1 MRLTVSLPQ
10 AQVPLSSSVEML
22 LNPTIF
28 VRMKFAGWP
37 ASVLAWGSW
46 GKATIMSCFAFRP
59 LTRVLILVFCVG
71 MQPVLAQRT
80 KAPTKAGV
88 QAPKQ
93 KPTETSVVSA
103 NSEFDF
109 IKGMLSFEPLKDKA
123 AWEGYLRT
131 AGLVPWRDATWH
143 LEAADG
149 EVRAECFFLEQET
162 SCHLF
167 FLPSGAT
174 PLSDATLSWLY
185 RTASGFSF
193 QEGDKVELQFPE
205 EALTS
210 GQGRRSQY
218 FLVSLTSGCLARTA
232 IYVTWDHSQQ

>member
-1 MRLTVSLPQ
+1 MHVC
-10 AQVPLSSSVEML
+10 
-22 LNPTIF
+22 PTFF
-28 VRMKFAGWP
+28 VRIKFAGWP
-37 ASVLAWGSW
+37 ARQVFAWGSW
-46 GKATIMSCFAFRP
+46 GKATIMSCFAFRS
-59 LTRVLILVFCVG
+59 LARFLILVLCVG
-71 MQPVLAQRT
+71 MQPVLAQQR
-80 KAPTKAGV
+80 KPPTKTGG
-88 QAPKQ
+88 QKQ
-93 KPTETSVVSA
+93 KPTETSAVSA

-131 AGLVPWRDATWH
+131 AGLVRWRDATWH

-149 EVRAECFFLEQET
+149 EVRAECFFLDQET

-167 FLPSGAT
+167 FYPSSAT

-218 FLVSLTSGCLARTA
+218 FLVSLTSGQLARTA

>member
-1 MRLTVSLPQ
+1 
-10 AQVPLSSSVEML
+10 
-22 LNPTIF
+22 
-28 VRMKFAGWP
+28 
-37 ASVLAWGSW
+37 
-46 GKATIMSCFAFRP
+46 MSRFSFRP
-59 LTRVLILVFCVG
+59 LARFLILVLCVG
-71 MQPVLAQRT
+71 MQPVLAQQT
-80 KAPTKAGV
+80 KAPTKTGAQV
-88 QAPKQ
+88 QKQ
-93 KPTETSVVSA
+93 KPSEASVVSA

-109 IKGMLSFEPLKDKA
+109 IKGMLSFEPLKDKP

-149 EVRAECFFLEQET
+149 EVRAECFFLDQET

-167 FLPSGAT
+167 FLPSNAT

-210 GQGRRSQY
+210 GEGRRSQY
-218 FLVSLTSGCLARTA
+218 FLVSLTSGHLVRTA
-232 IYVTWDHSQQ
+232 IYVTWEHSQQ